1 MCFIIFATGFFGLLS
16 FFSQCKDKYR
26 TKFDYQWLKHR
37 WCAWDSNPGKQD
49 GRRRWIHWAKAAVN
63 DSCLVGVTNK
73 VLQYCLA
80 RPPPWK
86 PSLNSEASLWKKASG
101 IFPPKKLFSNVKNAF
116 RADQLS
122 LDWNTIFIEI
132 MITSNLS
139 IATYFQLFEY

>member
-73 VLQYCLA
+73 VLQYCHGKSSSSNSAKTL
-80 RPPPWK
+80 K
-86 PSLNSEASLWKKASG
+86 VDSLIIGLK
-101 IFPPKKLFSNVKNAF
+101 FSNLKRSKCWNLVEHFNAKKCSSF
-116 RADQLS
+116 YDDDGLCGYWEGRK
-122 LDWNTIFIEI
+122 EH
-132 MITSNLS
+132 
-139 IATYFQLFEY
+139 